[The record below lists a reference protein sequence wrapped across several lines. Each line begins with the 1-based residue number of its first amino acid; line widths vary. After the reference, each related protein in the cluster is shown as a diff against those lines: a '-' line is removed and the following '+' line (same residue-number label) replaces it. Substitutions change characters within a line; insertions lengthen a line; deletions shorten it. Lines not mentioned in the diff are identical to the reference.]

1 MTASLISLVVAAIA
15 VAGYRVRILP
25 TGVSLLLFAAALAAA
40 VGGVALSAFRLVR
53 LATSGSP
60 LSMTNLGGL
69 ALGLLIL
76 LLPVL
81 TVVGNRRQARGL
93 PSIHDITTDTADP
106 PQYIDAV
113 RRRLPGENPLDY
125 AGDALARQQ
134 QAAYPD
140 LLPLVVDA
148 PAATVFARALAAMQ
162 GLGWEILGQDA
173 AAGRIEAT
181 DTTFWFGFK
190 DDVVVRIRPDGA
202 RTRVDVRSASR
213 VGLGDVGTNARR
225 IRTLLTTLTSAGR

>member
-1 MTASLISLVVAAIA
+1 MRLALVSLVVAAVA

-25 TGVSLLLFAAALAAA
+25 TGLSLLLFAAALAAA
-40 VGGVALSAFRLVR
+40 AGGVALTAFRLVR
-53 LATSGSP
+53 GATSGSP
-60 LSMTNLGGL
+60 LSMTSLGGL
-69 ALGLLIL
+69 AIGLVIL
-76 LLPVL
+76 LVPLV
-81 TVVGNRRQARGL
+81 TVAGNRRQARGL

-106 PQYIDAV
+106 PLYIDAV
-113 RRRLPGENPLDY
+113 RRRVPGENAVDY

-140 LLPLVVDA
+140 LRPLVVDEPVEA
-148 PAATVFARALAAMQ
+148 VFARALAAVQ
-162 GLGWEILGQDA
+162 GLGWEIVGQDA

-225 IRTLLTTLTSAGR
+225 IRTLLATLTSAHR